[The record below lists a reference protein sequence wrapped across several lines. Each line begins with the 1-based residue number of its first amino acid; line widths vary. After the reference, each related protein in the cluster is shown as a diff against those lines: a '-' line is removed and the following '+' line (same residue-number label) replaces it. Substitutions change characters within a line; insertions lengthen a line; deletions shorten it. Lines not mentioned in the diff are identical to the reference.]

1 MWGYDVGSWGFLGN
15 QTNILYNTIRAF
27 NISDTDPAGGN
38 SIVVLGK
45 INEQPIPSL
54 LSGMSITNV
63 SSGLTNLVK
72 MHIYANSNESNITQC
87 SVRSRNMID
96 EDVYYWSE
104 DTNTYTVDKDI
115 VFSKTDGNK
124 VYLTCITQFNNYGET
139 GYVMVQSLNI
149 MDNWQILGVF
159 LVSMICLYGAFVRRS
174 AILLI
179 GSAVAYMLFN
189 HLFEGAFFNYVV
201 EYATAMTILK
211 IAFAFVI
218 TLITFDLFFKK
229 DVFPKMGNP

>member
-1 MWGYDVGSWGFLGN
+1 MWGYDTGSWGMLGN

-27 NISDTDPAGGN
+27 NITDTDGADGN
-38 SIVVLGK
+38 HIVVLGK
-45 INEQPIPSL
+45 LNEVPIPSL

-72 MHIYANSNESNITQC
+72 MHIYASSNESNITQC
-87 SVRSRNMID
+87 SVRSRNNID

-104 DTNTYTVDKDI
+104 DTFTNTIDKNI

-149 MDNWQILGVF
+149 MDNWQILGV
-159 LVSMICLYGAFVRRS
+159 LVVSMICLYGAFVRRS

-179 GSAVAYMLFN
+179 GSAVSYMLFT

-201 EYATAMTILK
+201 EYTTAMTVLK

-229 DVFPKMGNP
+229 DVITKISNP